1 MGYFDKK
8 WHIIYNIEDK
18 HLSHI
23 SFKARWDGKRRFRV
37 VPKQWCFVFI
47 ESFQEIIRKEDDSIS
62 ILVALVVG
70 IVSSV
75 SATYIVRFIDK
86 KMHKNNRHESK

>member
-1 MGYFDKK
+1 M
-8 WHIIYNIEDK
+8 
-18 HLSHI
+18 
-23 SFKARWDGKRRFRV
+23 
-37 VPKQWCFVFI
+37 FI